1 MLCVQ
6 TLLKRDGYIGLRSQ
20 EASDTQEAEQLLGGI
35 DSPARVSNTIPEL
48 ASVSQIT
55 APNSIAA
62 ELSAVPLFDQQ
73 QPSTELGAAV
83 QSSPESSIHEHS
95 DNENAD
101 PNQLPRQ
108 AQVELQPR
116 GKPQRPFA
124 DYEVDN

>member
-6 TLLKRDGYIGLRSQ
+6 TLLKRDGYIGLQSQ

-62 ELSAVPLFDQQ
+62 ELSTVPLYDQQ
-73 QPSTELGAAV
+73 QPSTEQGATV
-83 QSSPESSIHEHS
+83 QSSPESSSHEHS

-108 AQVELQPR
+108 AQVQLRPL

-124 DYEVDN
+124 DNQVES